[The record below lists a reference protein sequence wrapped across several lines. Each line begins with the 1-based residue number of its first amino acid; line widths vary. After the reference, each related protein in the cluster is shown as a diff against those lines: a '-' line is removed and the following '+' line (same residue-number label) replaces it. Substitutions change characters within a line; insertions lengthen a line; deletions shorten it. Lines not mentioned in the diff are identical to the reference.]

1 MNKYLFTTDFISI
14 KWYSFLLLVSVFLGI
29 FLLIRESRK
38 YNYPKEFIFNMCFWA
53 VIVGFLGAR
62 AYYVIFNWQIYASDP
77 ISVFRIWEGGLAI
90 HGGLIAGFLTVY
102 FYCKKYRVRFLKI
115 IDMAVPSVILAQ
127 AIGRWGNFFNQEAHG
142 GIVLRSTLE
151 SFKIPEFIINV
162 MYING
167 AYYHPTFFYESV
179 WCIIGFI
186 ILILLRHYKYLKVG
200 SLTCFYLVWYSVGRF
215 FIETLRTDSLMIGGF
230 KVALVVSVVLFV
242 IGIIGLM
249 IQSRKGKF
257 EDLYSEPNHEE
268 IRF

>member
-102 FYCKKYRVRFLKI
+102 FYCQKYRVRFLKI

-127 AIGRWGNFFNQEAHG
+127 AIGRWGNFFNQEAFGAPCNGFLKLYIDYFHRPIG
-142 GIVLRSTLE
+142 YQN
-151 SFKIPEFIINV
+151 FKFF
-162 MYING
+162 
-167 AYYHPTFFYESV
+167 HPTFLYESV
-179 WCIIGFI
+179 LDFI
-186 ILILLRHYKYLKVG
+186 LFIFLFWFYKKNNKNFGLSLIH
-200 SLTCFYLVWYSVGRF
+200 
-215 FIETLRTDSLMIGGF
+215 I
-230 KVALVVSVVLFV
+230 
-242 IGIIGLM
+242 
-249 IQSRKGKF
+249 
-257 EDLYSEPNHEE
+257 
-268 IRF
+268 